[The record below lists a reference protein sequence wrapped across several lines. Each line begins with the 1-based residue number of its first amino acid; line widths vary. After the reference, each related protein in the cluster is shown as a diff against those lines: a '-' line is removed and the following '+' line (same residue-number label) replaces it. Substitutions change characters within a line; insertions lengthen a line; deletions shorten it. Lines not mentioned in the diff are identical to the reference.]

1 MSATPGVDVATVA
14 RIFGVNVSSVH
25 RLAKE
30 PGFPPKLGPGLFDLQ
45 KATIWYIRYLQSVVR
60 RRGPSGGP
68 ETAAV
73 ASGRLRVLQG
83 QAEKIELGNAVQRGE
98 YVTAASVG
106 SVWTRLVTICR
117 ARMLAMPSKL
127 APLLTNKTEAGFI
140 AEVIKR
146 EVYAALTELAAGDD
160 GKVVE
165 VYELPGADPVAQN
178 SAVGAHAPAADDDN
192 P

>member
-1 MSATPGVDVATVA
+1 MSTAPGVDVATVA

-30 PGFPPKLGPGLFDLQ
+30 PGFPSKLGPGVFDLQ

-68 ETAAV
+68 ETALV
-73 ASGRLRVLQG
+73 ASERLRVLKG

-98 YVTAASVG
+98 YLSSASVEA
-106 SVWTRLVTICR
+106 VWTRGLSICR

-127 APLLTNKTEAGFI
+127 APLLADKQPGYI
-140 AEVIKR
+140 AEEIKR
-146 EVYAALTELAAGDD
+146 EVYATLNELAAGGDGTSEEPAEDSAAEESDD
-160 GKVVE
+160 S
-165 VYELPGADPVAQN
+165 P
-178 SAVGAHAPAADDDN
+178 
-192 P
+192 

>member
-1 MSATPGVDVATVA
+1 MSTAPGVDVATVA

-30 PGFPPKLGPGLFDLQ
+30 PGFPSKLGPGVFDLQ

-68 ETAAV
+68 ETALV
-73 ASGRLRVLQG
+73 ASERLRVLKG

-98 YVTAASVG
+98 YLSSASVEA
-106 SVWTRLVTICR
+106 VWTRGLSICR

-127 APLLTNKTEAGFI
+127 APLLADKQPGYI
-140 AEVIKR
+140 AEEIKR
-146 EVYAALTELAAGDD
+146 EVYATLNELAAGGDGTSEEPAEESAAEDTDD
-160 GKVVE
+160 S
-165 VYELPGADPVAQN
+165 P
-178 SAVGAHAPAADDDN
+178 
-192 P
+192 